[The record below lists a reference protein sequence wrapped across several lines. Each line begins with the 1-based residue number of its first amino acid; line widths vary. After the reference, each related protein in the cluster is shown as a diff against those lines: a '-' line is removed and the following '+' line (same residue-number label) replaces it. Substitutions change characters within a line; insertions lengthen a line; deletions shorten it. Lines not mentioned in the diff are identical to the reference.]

1 MQRQNNSLW
10 IWVGPVLAQPN
21 WLGLARPKK
30 KEKEKMLG
38 RDQHNRF
45 RLILTH
51 YFLGLCL
58 T

>member
-1 MQRQNNSLW
+1 LDLGWASS
-10 IWVGPVLAQPN
+10 GPAQFAGFSP
-21 WLGLARPKK
+21 AKK